1 MTWGIFKPIVEPVE
15 KAVDVVETTADI
27 TFATFIFISMLVIGL
42 LWANKRAVLSA
53 AALAL

>member
-42 LWANKRAVLSA
+42 LWANKRAVITA
-53 AALAL
+53 AAFL